1 MKAEAQRPPL
11 PASLLV
17 TVWSSALLLR
27 AVAAARCESLTPDG
41 AVDLAQAR
49 AWSAGDLHGALDPG
63 FSPLLG
69 ALSGGLHRLLG
80 VPLEATAL
88 VLVVLGSS
96 LVAPAAACAAADLW
110 PRAARRAAFAAGML
124 AAVQP
129 YLVRLGGQVMGYGLA
144 HGLVA
149 VAAALTVRALVRD
162 SARSAGAAGAVLGLG
177 FLARAD
183 ALTSGAGLGLALVV
197 CGRKRG
203 PQLLAFGLAAL
214 LVATPYLLLLR
225 WHHGEWRLSGRKTV
239 ARLTGPTPTSL
250 GTPPPETLRAL
261 VAEEAVGDE
270 GRPRTPT
277 PIGGWWG
284 ATTYAVG
291 KVASAAVLPLLLL
304 ALAGAALSRAPP
316 AHAWALATFLVGQIL
331 LRANYG
337 YTGRTHASGAAALV
351 PPLAAVTWAAIPWR
365 RLGARRGRRL
375 AVLSLAC
382 LCVALLPKALD
393 PQQAGRGPQAEVGA
407 WVRAELGD
415 GPREVWGID
424 ARVVAHYAGA
434 SYRDTPTLAP
444 EDLVAQARGAR
455 VRLLVVA
462 LRHRAPRPGALD
474 EALQA
479 AGAARI
485 DPGFASQVG
494 KTHYRWLVFR
504 LPGSG

>member
-1 MKAEAQRPPL
+1 MKAEAQRSPL
-11 PASLLV
+11 PASLLA
-17 TVWSSALLLR
+17 TVWSLALVLR
-27 AVAAARCESLTPDG
+27 ALAAVRCESLTPDG

-49 AWSAGDLHGALDPG
+49 AWSAGDLHGALLPG

-69 ALSGGLHRLLG
+69 ALTGGLQRLVG

-88 VLVVLGSS
+88 LVVLLGSS
-96 LVAPAAACAAADLW
+96 LAAPAAAWAAADLW
-110 PRAARRAAFAAGML
+110 PRAARRAAFAAGVL

-129 YLVRLGGQVMGYGLA
+129 YLVRLGGQVMGYGLS

-162 SARSAGAAGAVLGLG
+162 SARSAAAAGAVLGLA

-183 ALTSGAGLGLALVV
+183 ALTSGAGLALALTV

-203 PQLLAFGLAAL
+203 PQLLAFTLAGL
-214 LVATPYLLLLR
+214 LVASPYLLLLR

-239 ARLTGPTPTSL
+239 ARLTGSAPTSL
-250 GTPPPETLRAL
+250 GAPPPETLRAL
-261 VAEEAVGDE
+261 VAQEAVGDD
-270 GRPRTPT
+270 GRPRRPT
-277 PIGGWWG
+277 PIGGWGG
-284 ATTYAVG
+284 ATAYAIG

-316 AHAWALATFLVGQIL
+316 AHAWGLATFLLGQIL

-337 YTGRTHASGAAALV
+337 YTGRTHASGAAVLV
-351 PPLAAVTWAAIPWR
+351 PPLAAVAWAAIPWR
-365 RLGARRGRRL
+365 RLGARRGRGL
-375 AVLSLAC
+375 AALSLA
-382 LCVALLPKALD
+382 LGGVALLPKALD

-415 GPREVWGID
+415 DPGAVWGID

-434 SYRDTPTLAP
+434 SYRDVPTLSP
-444 EDLVAQARGAR
+444 KELVAEAR
-455 VRLLVVA
+455 VSRVPLLVVA
-462 LRHRAPRPGALD
+462 LRHRAPRPAALD
-474 EALQA
+474 AALRA
-479 AGAARI
+479 AGAVRI
-485 DPGFASQVG
+485 DPGFSSQVG
-494 KTHYRWLVFR
+494 RTRYRWLVFR